1 MCVELSASCRGQ
13 RPLNLK
19 IIMAE
24 TYKSDVLL
32 QAVVKK
38 AKLFTT
44 SETTT
49 KNRKKTLKEVLW
61 TAYAAMAGTDKS
73 KANDEVI
80 KKLESTLVDEGGMV
94 VQSAKNIM
102 SETLRDNDIKRR
114 QTKQDKEDKKAAKQN
129 RPSKKVS
136 NGTKNAGP
144 KEKLE
149 QLAVNLCN
157 GDKDAA
163 KKLAHS
169 VYESLK
175 KQVAADAKASSKA
188 TPPKGSK
195 ATGTEKIVAV
205 PKGETVESVGKAA

>member
-1 MCVELSASCRGQ
+1 
-13 RPLNLK
+13 
-19 IIMAE
+19 
-24 TYKSDVLL
+24 
-32 QAVVKK
+32 
-38 AKLFTT
+38 
-44 SETTT
+44 
-49 KNRKKTLKEVLW
+49 
-61 TAYAAMAGTDKS
+61 MAGTDKS
-73 KANDEVI
+73 EANDEVI
-80 KKLESTLVDEGGMV
+80 KKLQSTLVDEGGMV
-94 VQSAKNIM
+94 VQSARNIM

-129 RPSKKVS
+129 RPAKKVS

-188 TPPKGSK
+188 TPSKGSK